1 MVDKCTVIKKS
12 GDNDELR
19 QAFDYFDVHEIGK
32 IEPKYCLEAMKSLN
46 YDVKNPVLFKVME
59 QLDTPENNK
68 NLVNFEQFSDHINK
82 RFEDS
87 LTEEGLKRMFD
98 LSLDDPKQETITFTT
113 LKNICNQLG
122 EDISNEELREI
133 LSK

>member
-1 MVDKCTVIKKS
+1 
-12 GDNDELR
+12 
-19 QAFDYFDVHEIGK
+19 
-32 IEPKYCLEAMKSLN
+32 
-46 YDVKNPVLFKVME
+46 ME

-133 LSK
+133 LSKETGNSTELTFKEFYDFMIERGNANK